1 MHSNCS
7 DVENSMIQK
16 IRQVKDTGEFENC
29 IMYSISSYDENLNK
43 KGSFKFGSQ
52 AVQLEEYIKTTEEK
66 ILFDFGVNNYDRET
80 VYREFSLSC
89 SAVIRIGFQVDIFA
103 GQMEYVEMVY
113 TDDIEK
119 CKTEFVKF
127 LTSKYDELLKSHMEI
142 DTASLEGEEVILDMS
157 FEQVET
163 LQKITYSIYKNT
175 SSKTELLIL
184 AALSRH
190 MKNLIKEHTIEN
202 QLSSNFEPVIS
213 KLQLRINPL
222 FFYHLLQKLEYFRFV
237 SMMDKK
243 DEILEKIYNLL
254 KKAGDDKKDAI
265 KYFVS
270 YKTYRNGADEYVRQ
284 QCIELMKMDFQ
295 KCIDFK
301 RILFYMRIACKNPE
315 NMVIFIDESIGEVS
329 FAQSTSEKTS
339 IALFKSYRNSNKPI
353 PVSDV
358 YTKGDSLIIRVSG
371 KQGGSIS
378 IGIGPDIKFYK
389 NYIENQSEFFF
400 YLIDSASKCLE
411 YERVRFELSK
421 SQKKAL
427 VDYMDGENTKE
438 VSKKAKNAGYE
449 RPYDQIL
456 YIVSFLIKEVSVKNS
471 MYKEVLDYLD
481 KRYNI
486 ASIDTSDM
494 DMLRAVYEYI
504 SIRYY
509 SEIRDGRVEI
519 SILN

>member
-1 MHSNCS
+1 MHSNYS
-7 DVENSMIQK
+7 DIENSMIQK

-29 IMYSISSYDENLNK
+29 IMYSVSSYDENSNK
-43 KGSFKFGSQ
+43 KGLFKFGSQ

-66 ILFDFGVNNYDRET
+66 ILFDFGVSNYDREM

-89 SAVIRIGFQVDIFA
+89 SSVIRIGFQMDIF
-103 GQMEYVEMVY
+103 GGRMEYVEMLY

-127 LTSKYDELLKSHMEI
+127 LTFQYDNLLKSHMEI
-142 DTASLEGEEVILDMS
+142 DTVNLEGEEVVLDMS

-163 LQKITYSIYKNT
+163 LQKITYSLYKNT
-175 SSKTELLIL
+175 SSETELLIL
-184 AALSRH
+184 SALSRH
-190 MKNLIKEHTIEN
+190 MKNLIKEHTIES
-202 QLSSNFEPVIS
+202 QLSSNFESVNS

-237 SMMDKK
+237 SMIDKK
-243 DEILEKIYNLL
+243 DESLEKIYKLL
-254 KKAGDDKKDAI
+254 NKAGDGKKDAI

-270 YKTYRNGADEYVRQ
+270 YKTYRNGADEYIRQ
-284 QCIELMKMDFQ
+284 KCIELMKVDLQ

-301 RILFYMRIACKNPE
+301 RILVYMRIACKNPE

-339 IALFKSYRNSNKPI
+339 IALFKSYKNSNKPI

-358 YTKGDSLIIRVSG
+358 YAKDDSLIIRVSG

-400 YLIDSASKCLE
+400 YLLDFTSKCLE
-411 YERVRFELSK
+411 YEKVRFELSK
-421 SQKKAL
+421 SQKKVL
-427 VDYMDGENTKE
+427 VEYMDGESTKE
-438 VSKKAKNAGYE
+438 VSGKAKKVGYE
-449 RPYDQIL
+449 RPDDQIL
-456 YIVSFLIKEVSVKNS
+456 YIISFLIKESPVKNS
-471 MYKEVLDYLD
+471 MYKEVLDYLE
-481 KRYNI
+481 KRYSI
-486 ASIDTSDM
+486 ASIDTSDA
-494 DMLRAVYEYI
+494 DMLREVYEYI
-504 SIRYY
+504 AIRYY
-509 SEIRDGRVEI
+509 AEIRDGRVEI